1 MPGKLVQAAAN
12 ASRSEARKTGV
23 SSIEQFIQSRKVIA
37 KDVATFAPATFVAPS
52 LQLHG
57 IDVKQLPTARVG
69 TKLIGSQRVVPLHKG
84 CNRINVAASDPTNE
98 ESFLPLKIA
107 TDPTVEEMVVEE
119 DKLAVP
125 PKRFGQTGT
134 KAFDSMIGDETV
146 LENIDLDDDTCL
158 EDGNVDGCGQ
168 LEEIGDTPA
177 VKYVRKVL
185 LDKINGGASDIHFEP
200 CEKGYQIRYRADG
213 ILRILD
219 PSSATMGF
227 ESLGYEPEQCGLL
240 HAIRRPHGMALV
252 TWPTGSG
259 KTVSLYTCL
268 NILNV
273 SGMNIST
280 AENPAVINLSSI
292 NQINVNDMAGL
303 PAGWLVH
310 MQE

>member
-98 ESFLPLKIA
+98 ESFLPLNIA

-200 CEKGYQIRYRADG
+200 CEKGYQIAWDG
-213 ILRILD
+213 VGDMAYGLSQNRVVVYLLEYPKCVRDEYLD
-219 PSSATMGF
+219 GRKSRRNQPVQYQSD
-227 ESLGYEPEQCGLL
+227 QCK
-240 HAIRRPHGMALV
+240 RHGG
-252 TWPTGSG
+252 PTGR
-259 KTVSLYTCL
+259 
-268 NILNV
+268 
-273 SGMNIST
+273 
-280 AENPAVINLSSI
+280 
-292 NQINVNDMAGL
+292 
-303 PAGWLVH
+303 LVGTYARIAFTKGIWACIR
-310 MQE
+310 